1 MKLNIINQSSEIEL
15 TPYQIAFME
24 DVLDLSRV
32 IYELRDHYSRRI
44 RHGHHFFHNNL
55 SLNIPI
61 YLVDE
66 GQFEKIK
73 QIYYDG
79 NGYGG
84 EPELVYPDEKEYI
97 SEEELHGR
105 DIIGIKNKD
114 KHKGKKGQ
122 TVHAEAL
129 GLYYSNYSVLGNKKM
144 PQPAIFLCMH
154 TISKEAKDHNEFL
167 YLTTLVL
174 LHEIGHHIMNQ
185 GNYYKP
191 KDEFY
196 EWMEE
201 SFAECLA
208 LNMINEVL
216 DAYRCHNYGFD
227 DHNINQFVEFLNYSK
242 NNIIRGPKNYRL
254 GYYLFKFGQT
264 SKYDYSSRWT
274 WDKQKLC
281 NPTYKTVE
289 KKAWLNYVKNNVIN
303 DEGAQLEQLY
313 KALFD

>member
-1 MKLNIINQSSEIEL
+1 MKLNIINQSSEIDL

-24 DVLDLSRV
+24 HVLDLSRV
-32 IYELRDHYSRRI
+32 IMQFPDDLYHRKKSEPFI
-44 RHGHHFFHNNL
+44 FQNNF

-66 GQFEKIK
+66 DQFKKIK
-73 QIYYDG
+73 EIYYDE
-79 NGYGG
+79 NRYGR

-122 TVHAEAL
+122 TVHSEAL
-129 GLYYSNYSVLGNKKM
+129 GLYFPNYSVLGKIGM

-174 LHEIGHHIMNQ
+174 LHELGHHIMNR
-185 GNYYKP
+185 GNYKP

-208 LNMINEVL
+208 LNMIKKVL
-216 DAYRCHNYGFD
+216 DAYKHHNYGFD
-227 DHNINQFVEFLNYSK
+227 DHNINQFVEFLEYSK
-242 NNIIRGPKNYRL
+242 YNIIRGPKNYQL
-254 GYYLFKFGQT
+254 GYYLFMFGQT
-264 SKYDYSSRWT
+264 SKYNYSSRWT
-274 WDKQKLC
+274 WDKQELC
-281 NPTYKTVE
+281 KPNYKTVE
-289 KKAWLNYVKNNVIN
+289 KKAWLNYVKYDVIN
-303 DEGAQLEQLY
+303 DKGAKLEQLY